1 MNYIEQIT
9 ESKCFGVA
17 YDRSV
22 EECKKCEVWKL
33 CYQKCNGYVQPSNL
47 SDTEPETIVDTLYK
61 QANGDDTIDDVI
73 EEPKKPDTKKPAKKP
88 ARKKK
93 QVPKKEYS
101 PDMPVFKEMSME
113 ELIDLCKTKDIDLEQ
128 FERFSSQQIKRMR
141 VIMALKKLYEI

>member
-1 MNYIEQIT
+1 MNYNEQILQ
-9 ESKCFGVA
+9 SKCFGEA

-33 CYQKCNGYVQPSNL
+33 CYQKCNGYVQPNNL
-47 SDTEPETIVDTLYK
+47 SDTEPETIVDVLYK
-61 QANGDDTIDDVI
+61 QANGDDTPD
-73 EEPKKPDTKKPAKKP
+73 EKPEPKKPAKKP

-93 QVPKKEYS
+93 QMPKKEYS
-101 PDMPVFKEMSME
+101 PDMPVFKDMSME

-141 VIMALKKLYEI
+141 VIMALKKLYEL

>member
-1 MNYIEQIT
+1 MNYNEQILQ
-9 ESKCFGVA
+9 SKCFGEA
-17 YDRSV
+17 YDRNV

-33 CYQKCNGYVQPSNL
+33 CYQKCNGYVQPNNL
-47 SDTEPETIVDTLYK
+47 SDTEPETIVDVLYK
-61 QANGDDTIDDVI
+61 QANGDDTPED
-73 EEPKKPDTKKPAKKP
+73 EKKPEPKKPAKKP

-93 QVPKKEYS
+93 QMPKKEYS
-101 PDMPVFKEMSME
+101 PDMPVFKDMSME